1 MDLIKVMNP
10 VAIKPS
16 SWLTQGI
23 RTERVNNLML
33 FKFTDVLGDRLQE
46 LLDKKKANNL
56 TPQEIAELEAISE
69 LDTIFSYINAII
81 ASQS

>member
-1 MDLIKVMNP
+1 MALIKIMNP
-10 VAIKPS
+10 VTIKPS

-23 RTERVNNLML
+23 QTQRVNNLML
-33 FKFTDVLGDRLQE
+33 FKFTDELGARLQE

-56 TPQEIAELEAISE
+56 TPQEIAELEAIGE

>member
-1 MDLIKVMNP
+1 MALIKVMNP
-10 VAIKPS
+10 VVIKPS

-23 RTERVNNLML
+23 RTEQVNHLML
-33 FKFTDVLGDRLQE
+33 FKFTDELGARLQE
-46 LLDKKKANNL
+46 LLDKKKADNL
-56 TPQEIAELEAISE
+56 TPQETAELEAIGE